1 MHFKGKKLKIDLPKG
16 VRCFNVEDSFLL
28 DHIEKTIENTFKVW
42 GYDKITLPTIEYY
55 DVHSHIFS
63 PDIRKNLFR
72 IIDRFEGEILI
83 LRVDFTTQIARYVA
97 SLKDKDFPIRLYYC
111 GDVFR
116 YTVPKGDKLYERKQI
131 GIELIGVSQLEADA
145 EVLAV
150 ATSSLKN
157 LGIENFQID
166 INNIKLFQ
174 VLKQL
179 LNLSQNEYQEF
190 LSCIKN
196 REIYK
201 LESFVQ
207 HLNIDKKLKSFIIS
221 LPTLNGSIDMIKAQ
235 ADQLKDYPAIYQVLQ
250 EFIKI
255 YTILQEYDLHKHVFF
270 DLSEPREFDYYTG
283 MVFEIFIKDFP
294 KPVGYGGRY
303 DRLLSMYNDDY
314 PATGFAFDTLY
325 LFDYLKKLTLDL
337 KPQKDYYIIDTTED
351 KTLAYQIAKYL
362 REKGFSV
369 ARDIVKREVE
379 KSMDFAFKNGFKKV
393 IVITLENSDKKV
405 YIFNNKK
412 EKEELNLEGIFK

>member
-1 MHFKGKKLKIDLPKG
+1 MHFKDSKVKIDLPKG
-16 VRCFNVEDSFLL
+16 VRCFSVEDSFLL
-28 DHIEKTIENTFKVW
+28 DYIEKTVEKTFKLW
-42 GYDKITLPTIEYY
+42 GYDKIILPTIEYY

-83 LRVDFTTQIARYVA
+83 LRADFTTQIARYIS
-97 SLKDKDFPIRLYYC
+97 SLKDKDFPIRLYYS

-116 YTVPKGDKLYERKQI
+116 YTVPKGNKLYERKQI

-150 ATSSLKN
+150 ATSCLKS

-166 INNIKLFQ
+166 INNVKLLQ

-179 LNLSQNEYQEF
+179 LNLSSSDYQEF
-190 LSCIKN
+190 LSYIKN

-201 LESFVQ
+201 LESFVKP
-207 HLNIDKKLKSFIIS
+207 LNIDEKLKNFIIS
-221 LPTLNGSIDMIKAQ
+221 LPTLNGSIDMIKTQ
-235 ADQLKDYPAIYQVLQ
+235 ADQLKDYPDIYQVLQ
-250 EFIKI
+250 ELIKI

-303 DRLLSMYNDDY
+303 DRLLSQYNGNY
-314 PATGFAFDTLY
+314 PATGFAFETLY
-325 LFDYLKKLTLDL
+325 LFDYLKNLTLDL
-337 KPQKDYYIIDTTED
+337 SLQKDYYIIDTTED
-351 KTLAYQIAKYL
+351 KSLAYQIAKYL

-369 ARDIVKREVE
+369 ARDIVKREVD

-393 IVITLENSDKKV
+393 ILITLENSEKKV
-405 YIFNNKK
+405 YIFNHKK
-412 EKEELNLEGIFK
+412 EKEIFNPEGIFK